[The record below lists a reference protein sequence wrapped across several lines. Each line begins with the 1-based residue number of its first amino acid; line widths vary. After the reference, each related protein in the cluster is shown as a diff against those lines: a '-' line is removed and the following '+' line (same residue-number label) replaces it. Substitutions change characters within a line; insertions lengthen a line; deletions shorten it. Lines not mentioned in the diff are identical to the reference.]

1 MQSSNDRSVGPDR
14 LEERPNGLALVV
26 GSEAP
31 KLTCTPL
38 DAERL
43 RRAKIAFSCR
53 RVPGEHL
60 RTLLS
65 GDIRPRAGQLVL
77 ARIDRIRQ
85 HGRIERIDGRRAHL
99 FLGDEVVL
107 VYGNRYASDQF
118 EGLVPTDLGPCH
130 MVAAGGLA
138 ARMEVRNRR
147 VKPATEI
154 TPLGL
159 LGDAEGNPLSLRQYR
174 LESAEPTLGRPMTIA
189 VVGSAM
195 NSGKTTS
202 AAHLIRGFRRSG
214 VRVGYAKVT
223 GTGAGGDFWKMIDA
237 GADHVVDFTDAGF
250 ISTYKVPL
258 PKVEKI
264 LARLVGHLENL
275 GAEVIVLE
283 IADGVFQSETA
294 GLMRSS
300 VARRLV
306 DMYLMAATDAL
317 SAESGVRWIE
327 REELPL
333 LALCGTVNSCPLAV
347 REIESQVRVPV
358 LNLPDLRNPDVLC
371 HLLQPRTP
379 QVVGA

>member
-1 MQSSNDRSVGPDR
+1 MQNANDRSGKTER

-26 GSEAP
+26 GREAP
-31 KLTCTPL
+31 NLECSPL
-38 DAERL
+38 DPERL

-53 RVPGEHL
+53 RVPRQDL
-60 RTLLS
+60 CTLLT

-85 HGRIERIDGRRAHL
+85 HSRIERTDGRRAHL
-99 FLGDEVVL
+99 FRGDEVVL

-118 EGLVPTDLGPCH
+118 EGLVPSDLGPCH

-138 ARMEVRNRR
+138 ARMEVRNRK

-159 LGDAEGNPLSLRQYR
+159 LGNAAGDPLSLRQYR
-174 LESAEPTLGRPMTIA
+174 LASTEPTLGRPMTVAI
-189 VVGSAM
+189 VGSAM
-195 NSGKTTS
+195 NAGKTTS
-202 AAHLIRGFRRSG
+202 AAHLIRGFRHSG

-237 GADHVVDFTDAGF
+237 GADHVVDFTDTGF
-250 ISTYKVPL
+250 ISTYKVPMSKL
-258 PKVEKI
+258 EQIVTQ
-264 LARLVGHLENL
+264 LVGHLEGL

-283 IADGVFQSETA
+283 IADGVFQEETA

-306 DMYLMAATDAL
+306 DMYLLAATDAL
-317 SAESGVRWIE
+317 SAEAGVRWIE
-327 REELPL
+327 RETLPL
-333 LALCGTVNSCPLAV
+333 LALCGTVNSSPLAV
-347 REIESQVRVPV
+347 REVEAQVQVPV
-358 LNLPDLRNPDVLC
+358 LNLADLRNPDVLS
-371 HLLQPRTP
+371 HLLQPRMP